1 MQKKYTISLILIL
14 FFIVGLL
21 YIHSNYRMFQ
31 NKKNNSVVLTL
42 MSDDLSVNFLNGNP
56 ITVQEEER
64 NVEFSVTNFSSKKLF
79 YSISFNTLFGDSE
92 QVTYQIVKENG
103 DKFENSFDNNVALN
117 RHEILPGVTE
127 RYEVNIKNDL
137 NKEFSF
143 EIKVDVE
150 SMNHEFQNVILSGEV
165 KDGSEINFADHY
177 ESGLYKRIEQQGDI
191 YFYRGNVSNNYFSF
205 ADHLWRIVKINEDGT
220 VKLVLNDTTKSMVP
234 MYESEESF
242 NDFFDSS
249 VYSSL
254 EEWYKTN
261 LTQLDEY
268 IASTKYCFDN
278 GVLKEEESN
287 LTYLAS
293 VRLFTD
299 YLPSNVCNGTS
310 ITSKVAL
317 LTADDLMLSGATTK
331 ENKDYYLYDSELQS
345 GWWTM
350 TPTEKE
356 NNKTYFIT
364 LNKDGSLEKETA
376 GNLKLFLKPVI
387 TLNRKVKVVGEGTLE
402 NPYKIET

>member
-1 MQKKYTISLILIL
+1 
-14 FFIVGLL
+14 
-21 YIHSNYRMFQ
+21 
-31 NKKNNSVVLTL
+31 
-42 MSDDLSVNFLNGNP
+42 
-56 ITVQEEER
+56 
-64 NVEFSVTNFSSKKLF
+64 
-79 YSISFNTLFGDSE
+79 
-92 QVTYQIVKENG
+92 
-103 DKFENSFDNNVALN
+103 
-117 RHEILPGVTE
+117 
-127 RYEVNIKNDL
+127 
-137 NKEFSF
+137 
-143 EIKVDVE
+143 
-150 SMNHEFQNVILSGEV
+150 
-165 KDGSEINFADHY
+165 
-177 ESGLYKRIEQQGDI
+177 
-191 YFYRGNVSNNYFSF
+191 
-205 ADHLWRIVKINEDGT
+205 LWRIVKINEDGT